1 MKLRLIKFSN
11 VKSTNDEAIK
21 KIKSKKVNAGIV
33 YSYSQTKGRGTMG
46 KKWISFNGNFFIT
59 IFFELKKNMPNF
71 KEFSVLNPLILKKLL
86 SRYTNLNIKIKKP
99 NDLLINNNKVCGIL
113 QETLKIEKKLFL
125 VIGVG
130 VNTIISPKSENIKA
144 ISLKESSKV
153 MIKNLDIL
161 ENLKDEYEKIFFN
174 YKLNK
179 CFL

>member
-21 KIKSKKVNAGIV
+21 KIKSKKVHAGIV

-130 VNTIISPKSENIKA
+130 VNTLISPKSENIKA

-153 MIKNLDIL
+153 MVKNLDIL
-161 ENLKDEYEKIFFN
+161 ENLKDEYEKIFLN

>member
-1 MKLRLIKFSN
+1 MKLKLIKFSN

-21 KIKSKKVNAGIV
+21 KIKSKKVHAGIV

-130 VNTIISPKSENIKA
+130 VNTIISPKSEKIKA

-161 ENLKDEYEKIFFN
+161 ENLKDEYEKIFLN

>member
-21 KIKSKKVNAGIV
+21 KIKSKKVHAGIV

-130 VNTIISPKSENIKA
+130 INTIISPKSENIKA

-161 ENLKDEYEKIFFN
+161 ENLKDGYEKIFFN

>member
-21 KIKSKKVNAGIV
+21 KIKSKKVHAGIV
-33 YSYSQTKGRGTMG
+33 YSYSQTKGRGTIG

-59 IFFELKKNMPNF
+59 IFFELKKNMPSF

-130 VNTIISPKSENIKA
+130 VNTIISPKSKNIKG
-144 ISLKESSKV
+144 ISLKETSKV
-153 MIKNLDIL
+153 MVKNLDIL
-161 ENLKDEYEKIFFN
+161 ENLKDEYEKIFLN

>member
-21 KIKSKKVNAGIV
+21 KIKSKKAHAGIV

-113 QETLKIEKKLFL
+113 QETLKIEKKIFL

-130 VNTIISPKSENIKA
+130 VNTLISPKSENIKA

-153 MIKNLDIL
+153 IVKNLDIL
-161 ENLKDEYEKIFFN
+161 ENLKDEYEKIFLN

>member
-21 KIKSKKVNAGIV
+21 KIKSKKAHAGIV

-161 ENLKDEYEKIFFN
+161 ENLKDEYEKIFLN

>member
-1 MKLRLIKFSN
+1 MKLRLIKFCN
-11 VKSTNDEAIK
+11 VKSTNDEAVK
-21 KIKSKKVNAGIV
+21 KIKSKKVLAGII

-99 NDLLINNNKVCGIL
+99 NYLLINNNKVCGIL

-130 VNTIISPKSENIKA
+130 VNTIISPKSKNTKA

-153 MIKNLDIL
+153 MVKNLDIL

>member
-21 KIKSKKVNAGIV
+21 KIRSKKVHAGIV

-59 IFFELKKNMPNF
+59 IFFELKKNMTNF

-130 VNTIISPKSENIKA
+130 VNTIISPKSKNTKA

-153 MIKNLDIL
+153 MVKNLDIL
-161 ENLKDEYEKIFFN
+161 ENLKDEYEKIFLN

>member
-1 MKLRLIKFSN
+1 MKLKLIKFSN

-21 KIKSKKVNAGIV
+21 KRKSKKVHAGIV

-130 VNTIISPKSENIKA
+130 INTIISPKSENIKA

-161 ENLKDEYEKIFFN
+161 ENLKDGYEKIFFN

>member
-21 KIKSKKVNAGIV
+21 KIKSKKVHAGIV

>member
-21 KIKSKKVNAGIV
+21 KIKSKKVHAGIV

-130 VNTIISPKSENIKA
+130 VNTIISPKSKNIKA

-153 MIKNLDIL
+153 IVKNLDIL
-161 ENLKDEYEKIFFN
+161 ENLKDEYEKIFLN

>member
-21 KIKSKKVNAGIV
+21 KIKSKKVHAGIV

-113 QETLKIEKKLFL
+113 QETLKIEKKIFL

-130 VNTIISPKSENIKA
+130 VNTLISPKSENIKA

-153 MIKNLDIL
+153 IVKNLDIL
-161 ENLKDEYEKIFFN
+161 ENLKDEYEKIFLN

>member
-21 KIKSKKVNAGIV
+21 KIKSKKVGAGIV

-113 QETLKIEKKLFL
+113 QETLKIEK
-125 VIGVG
+125 
-130 VNTIISPKSENIKA
+130 NIF
-144 ISLKESSKV
+144 S
-153 MIKNLDIL
+153 
-161 ENLKDEYEKIFFN
+161 YW
-174 YKLNK
+174 
-179 CFL
+179 CWC

>member
-21 KIKSKKVNAGIV
+21 KIKSKKVGAGIV

-130 VNTIISPKSENIKA
+130 VNTLISPKSENIKA

-153 MIKNLDIL
+153 MVKNLDIL
-161 ENLKDEYEKIFFN
+161 ENLKDEYEKIFLN

>member
-21 KIKSKKVNAGIV
+21 KIKSKKVHAGIV

-153 MIKNLDIL
+153 MVKNLDIL
-161 ENLKDEYEKIFFN
+161 ENLKDEYEKIFLN

>member
-21 KIKSKKVNAGIV
+21 KIKSKKVHAGIV

-153 MIKNLDIL
+153 IVKNLDIL
-161 ENLKDEYEKIFFN
+161 ENLKDEYEKIFLN

>member
-21 KIKSKKVNAGIV
+21 KIKSKKVHAGIV

-71 KEFSVLNPLILKKLL
+71 KEFSVLNQLILKKLL

-161 ENLKDEYEKIFFN
+161 ENLKDEYEKIFLN

>member
-21 KIKSKKVNAGIV
+21 KIKSKKAHAGIV

-86 SRYTNLNIKIKKP
+86 SRYTNLKIKIKKP

-113 QETLKIEKKLFL
+113 QETLKIEKKIFL

-130 VNTIISPKSENIKA
+130 VNTLISPKSENIKA

-153 MIKNLDIL
+153 IVKNLDIL
-161 ENLKDEYEKIFFN
+161 ENLKDEYEKIFLN

>member
-21 KIKSKKVNAGIV
+21 KIRSKKVHAGIV

-113 QETLKIEKKLFL
+113 QETLKIEKK
-125 VIGVG
+125 
-130 VNTIISPKSENIKA
+130 IIFS
-144 ISLKESSKV
+144 
-153 MIKNLDIL
+153 
-161 ENLKDEYEKIFFN
+161 YW
-174 YKLNK
+174 
-179 CFL
+179 CWC

>member
-21 KIKSKKVNAGIV
+21 KIKSKKVHAGIV

-161 ENLKDEYEKIFFN
+161 ENLKGEYEKIFFN

-179 CFL
+179 CLL

>member
-21 KIKSKKVNAGIV
+21 KIKSKKVRAGIV

-130 VNTIISPKSENIKA
+130 VNTLISPKSENIKA

-153 MIKNLDIL
+153 MVKNLDIL
-161 ENLKDEYEKIFFN
+161 ENLKDEYEKIFLN

>member
-21 KIKSKKVNAGIV
+21 KIKSKKVGAGIV

-113 QETLKIEKKLFL
+113 QETLKIEKKIFL

-130 VNTIISPKSENIKA
+130 VNTLISPKSENIKA

-153 MIKNLDIL
+153 IVKNLDIL
-161 ENLKDEYEKIFFN
+161 ENLKDEYEKIFLN

>member
-21 KIKSKKVNAGIV
+21 KIKSKKVGAGIV

-161 ENLKDEYEKIFFN
+161 ENLKDEYEKIFLN

>member
-21 KIKSKKVNAGIV
+21 KIKSKKVHAGIV

-161 ENLKDEYEKIFFN
+161 ENLKDEYEKIFLN

>member
-21 KIKSKKVNAGIV
+21 KIKSKKVHAGIV

-130 VNTIISPKSENIKA
+130 VNTIISPKSKNTKA

-153 MIKNLDIL
+153 MVKNLDIL
-161 ENLKDEYEKIFFN
+161 ENLKDEYEKIFLN

>member
-21 KIKSKKVNAGIV
+21 KIKSKKVHAGIV

-113 QETLKIEKKLFL
+113 QETLKIEKKIFL

-130 VNTIISPKSENIKA
+130 VNTLISPKSENIKA

-153 MIKNLDIL
+153 IGKNLDIL
-161 ENLKDEYEKIFFN
+161 ENLKDEYEKIFLN

>member
-1 MKLRLIKFSN
+1 MKLKLIKFSN

-21 KIKSKKVNAGIV
+21 KIKSKKVHAGIV
-33 YSYSQTKGRGTMG
+33 YSYSQTKGRGTIG
-46 KKWISFNGNFFIT
+46 KKWISFNGNFFVT

-161 ENLKDEYEKIFFN
+161 ENLKDEYEKIFLN

>member
-1 MKLRLIKFSN
+1 MKLKFIKFSN

-21 KIKSKKVNAGIV
+21 KIKSKKVHAGIV
-33 YSYSQTKGRGTMG
+33 YSYSQTEGRGTMG

-153 MIKNLDIL
+153 MVKNLDIL
-161 ENLKDEYEKIFFN
+161 KNLKSEYEKIFFN

>member
-21 KIKSKKVNAGIV
+21 KIKSKKVGAGIV

-130 VNTIISPKSENIKA
+130 VNTIISPKSKNIKA

-153 MIKNLDIL
+153 IVKNLDIL
-161 ENLKDEYEKIFFN
+161 ENLKDEYEKIFLN